1 MVRACRNTPKAGK
14 KMTRRSGRSK
24 QPEAEKLFLQPLAVA
39 LACVVLGGLVLING
53 FINLRAIDSTMFGY
67 LEQRARDVIG
77 HVNLVTQYHFNK
89 LERQTSGEREMSL
102 EPTFSDESFSL
113 QETLILDLVAL
124 AQSLD
129 WRYSDGGL
137 DEQSLRRTAENESLK
152 VAALLDETG
161 MVVLSSARVPPEL
174 KALAYP
180 VAVGL
185 KRLSITLFH
194 RLAGAESGAVCVGRM
209 NGGAVLLSLDM
220 PGLRSRIM
228 KVSARKAIDEVSG
241 ASGALYA
248 AVTDTASEIVA
259 FVGDPHDDI
268 FENGL
273 KSLSFPSPGTTIARR
288 INVEDKKVLQVS
300 APLLLESKSLGLI
313 HVGMDSSGAAMLIT
327 KMKRTVLAS
336 TALLI
341 AVAFLS
347 MWMLY
352 RNQNR
357 HLAKLREMQLKLDR
371 AERLS
376 ALGGLAAGV
385 AHEIRNPLNAISMAA
400 QRLNRG
406 DVQELTEVIRDEI
419 RRLNEIVE
427 GFLSFSRTGTLRLES
442 QDLNEIVRQF
452 VILVEEEVRSRGV
465 ELIPNLA
472 LEPVIVQVDADKLRQ
487 AMFNITRNALEAVSD
502 QGKVVVTVERL
513 KSGKAAV
520 HIEDNGRGL
529 TAEQIDHMFDPA
541 FTTKEKGLGLGL
553 SIAHEIIAG
562 HGGEIRV
569 ESRPGKGSRFSILL
583 P

>member
-1 MVRACRNTPKAGK
+1 
-14 KMTRRSGRSK
+14 MTRPGKSSNR
-24 QPEAEKLFLQPLAVA
+24 QEAEKLFLQPLAVA

-67 LEQRARDVIG
+67 LENRARDVIG
-77 HVNLVTQYHFNK
+77 HVHFVTQYHFSR
-89 LERQTSGEREMSL
+89 LENQAPGGREMSL

-124 AQSLD
+124 AQELD
-129 WRYSDGGL
+129 WRHSSSGL
-137 DEQSLRRTAENESLK
+137 DERSLQRLAGDESLQ
-152 VAALLDETG
+152 VAALLDSTG
-161 MVVLSSARVPPEL
+161 NVVLSSGPVPSQL
-174 KALAYP
+174 KALAHP
-180 VAVGL
+180 VAVGR
-185 KRLSITLFH
+185 KRLSITLFQ
-194 RLAGAESGAVCVGRM
+194 RLAGAGAGAVCVGRM
-209 NGGAVLLSLDM
+209 NGGAVLLSLDRQ
-220 PGLRSRIM
+220 GLRNRIL
-228 KVSARKAIDEVSG
+228 KVSVRKALEEVSG

-248 AVTDTASEIVA
+248 AVTDLSSDIVA
-259 FVGDPHDDI
+259 FVGEADDDL

-273 KSLSFPSPGTTIARR
+273 RTSSLPTPGATVVRR
-288 INVEDKKVLQVS
+288 IKLDDKKVLQVS
-300 APLLLESKSLGLI
+300 APLLLESKTFGVI

-327 KMKRTVLAS
+327 SMKRTVLAS

-357 HLAKLREMQLKLDR
+357 HLAKLREMQLQLDR

-406 DVQELTEVIRDEI
+406 DVRELTEVIRDEI
-419 RRLNEIVE
+419 RRLNEIID

-452 VILVEEEVRSRGV
+452 VILVEEDVRSRGV
-465 ELIPNLA
+465 ELVFNLA
-472 LEPVIVQVDADKLRQ
+472 VEPVIVQVDADKLRQ
-487 AMFNITRNALEAVSD
+487 AMFNITRNALEAVSE
-502 QGKVVVTVERL
+502 QGRVVVSVERL

-529 TAEQIDHMFDPA
+529 THGQIDHMFDPA

-569 ESRPGKGSRFSILL
+569 ESRPGKGSKFTILL

>member
-1 MVRACRNTPKAGK
+1 
-14 KMTRRSGRSK
+14 MTRRSGNSK
-24 QPEAEKLFLQPLAVA
+24 QPGAEKFFLQPLAVA
-39 LACVVLGGLVLING
+39 LACVVLGGLVLVNG

-67 LEQRARDVIG
+67 LEHRARDVIG
-77 HVNLVTQYHFNK
+77 HVNLVTQDHFTR
-89 LERQTSGEREMSL
+89 LERQASGGLEMSL

-113 QETLILDLVAL
+113 QETLILDLLTL
-124 AQSLD
+124 AQNLD
-129 WRYSDGGL
+129 WRYTESEL
-137 DEQSLRRTAENESLK
+137 DEYSLQRTAEDESLQ
-152 VAALLDETG
+152 VAALLDSTG
-161 MVVLSSARVPPEL
+161 SVVLSSGRVSPQL
-174 KALAYP
+174 KAFAHP
-180 VAVGL
+180 VAIGL

-194 RLAGAESGAVCVGRM
+194 RLAGAQAGAVCVGRM
-209 NGGAVLLSLDM
+209 HGGAVLLSLDM
-220 PGLRSRIM
+220 EGLKNRII
-228 KVSARKAIDEVSG
+228 KVSARKALDEVSG

-248 AVTDTASEIVA
+248 AVTNISSDIVA

-273 KSLSFPSPGTTIARR
+273 GSSSIPAPGATIARR
-288 INVEDKKVLQVS
+288 IKLDDKKVLQVS
-300 APLLLESKSLGLI
+300 APLLLEAKSFGVI
-313 HVGMDSSGAAMLIT
+313 HVGMDSSGAATLIT
-327 KMKRTVLAS
+327 RMKRTVLAS

-357 HLAKLREMQLKLDR
+357 HLAKLREMQLQLDR

-406 DVQELTEVIRDEI
+406 DVRELTEVIRDEI

-427 GFLSFSRTGTLRLES
+427 GFLSFSRTSTLRLQS

-452 VILVEEEVRSRGV
+452 VILVEEEARSHGV
-465 ELIPNLA
+465 GLVGNLA
-472 LEPVIVQVDADKLRQ
+472 ADPVMVQADADKLRQ
-487 AMFNITRNALEAVSD
+487 AMFNITRNALEAVSEP
-502 QGKVVVTVERL
+502 GRVALSVERL
-513 KSGKAAV
+513 KSGEAAV

-529 TAEQIDHMFDPA
+529 TPEQIDHMFDPA

-569 ESRPGKGSRFSILL
+569 ESRPGKGSCFTILL